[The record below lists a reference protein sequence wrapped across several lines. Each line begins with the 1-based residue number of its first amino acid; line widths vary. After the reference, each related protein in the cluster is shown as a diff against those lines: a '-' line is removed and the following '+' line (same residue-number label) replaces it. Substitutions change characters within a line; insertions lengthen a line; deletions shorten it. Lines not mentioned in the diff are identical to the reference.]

1 MHIPLAAAVVG
12 LENTDYTVS
21 ESGRVVQVCA
31 VVVSESSSC
40 VITFPFSIII
50 STGDITG
57 MYITCQRC
65 LVVTLFSILNHVL
78 SYFWRGLP

>member
-1 MHIPLAAAVVG
+1 MSLIISLAAAVVG
-12 LENTDYTVS
+12 LEKTDYTVS

-50 STGDITG
+50 STGGISG
-57 MYITCQRC
+57 MYITCQSHRS
-65 LVVTLFSILNHVL
+65 LSLRHSIL
-78 SYFWRGLP
+78 YFESRS

>member
-12 LENTDYTVS
+12 LEKTDYTVS
-21 ESGRVVQVCA
+21 ESGRVIQVCA
-31 VVVSESSSC
+31 VVVSESSPC

-57 MYITCQRC
+57 MYITRHSC
-65 LVVTLFSILNHVL
+65 LVVTLFSILNHVP

>member
-1 MHIPLAAAVVG
+1 MHTPLAAAVVG
-12 LENTDYTVS
+12 LEKADYTVS

-50 STGDITG
+50 STGDISG
-57 MYITCQRC
+57 MYITRQSC
-65 LVVTLFSILNHVL
+65 LVVTLLSILNHIL